1 MLISE
6 FARATGLTSD
16 TVRFYVRLGLLQP
29 GTSAK
34 GGQHAYQI
42 FTESDV
48 KAAKVIRLSQA
59 AGLSLREIAA
69 LGTERRAGRLTP
81 ERRIEVV
88 SSQIERLEVRAA
100 ELRTMADYLRAK
112 RDWLAN
118 DEQRDE
124 PEPDFAQAPRLDR
137 RQSTAHNS

>member
-16 TVRFYVRLGLLQP
+16 TVRFYVRLGLLRP

-69 LGTERRAGRLTP
+69 LGAERRAGRLTP

-88 SSQIERLEVRAA
+88 TSQIERLEVRAA

-124 PEPDFAQAPRLDR
+124 PEPDFTQAPRPDR